1 MVNRLPYADFSPK
14 HAWTMA
20 VMTSLLMM
28 DPHEVLA
35 LLDERREMRRALD
48 RWADDGGPCA

>member
-1 MVNRLPYADFSPK
+1 
-14 HAWTMA
+14 MA
-20 VMTSLLMM
+20 MTASLLML
-28 DPHEVLA
+28 DPRELLA